1 MYYIIPLLILAVYFF
16 GPRPDYE
23 DWKESEIEIKASGMP
38 LNMIED
44 RIKDKNL
51 DSLKPGNAS
60 RIIWAD
66 STNKAKTEYSIVY
79 LHGFSASPMEGD
91 PIHREFAE
99 RYGANLYLPLLTG
112 HGVDDPES
120 FKELMPRDLIMS
132 ARRAITMAT
141 ALGEKVILMSCSTGS
156 TVGTYVASYN
166 PDLIHGH
173 IMYSPNI
180 DLKDKKSR
188 LIVNPWGLQLARY
201 VSGSNYREIPNMP
214 ESCHPYWTMK
224 YRLEGLQAVRSL
236 VNTTMNKDIFKEIEH
251 PVFLGYYYKDKENC
265 DPVVSIPAMKKMFK
279 KIRTPDDKKRIV
291 AFPNGTHVLPSGLQN
306 KDLDEVRKETFKFAE
321 EVLGMKPLDRYEK

>member
-1 MYYIIPLLILAVYFF
+1 MKRLYYIIPLLILGAYIF

-23 DWKESEIEIKASGMP
+23 DWKDSELEITSSGMP
-38 LNMIED
+38 LSIIED

-51 DSLKPGNAS
+51 DSLKPNNQS

-66 STNKAKTEYSIVY
+66 PANKVKTEYSIVY

-91 PIHREFAE
+91 PTHREFAE
-99 RYGANLYLPLLTG
+99 RYGANLYLPLLAG
-112 HGVDDPES
+112 HGVEDPES

-132 ARRAITMAT
+132 ARRAITIAT

-166 PDLIHGH
+166 PDLLHAH

-188 LIVNPWGLQLARY
+188 LIVNPWGLQMARY
-201 VSGSNYREIPNMP
+201 ANGSNYHEIKGLP
-214 ESCHPYWTMK
+214 ESCRPYWTMK
-224 YRLEGLQAVRSL
+224 YRLEGIQAIRSL
-236 VNTTMNKDIFKEIEH
+236 VNTTMNSDVFKEIEH
-251 PVFLGYYYKDKENC
+251 PVFVGYYYKDKENY
-265 DPVVSIPAMKKMFK
+265 DAVVSIPAMKKMFK
-279 KIRTPDDKKRIV
+279 KIRTPDDKKRMV
-291 AFPNGTHVLPSGLQN
+291 AFPEGGHVLPSGLQN
-306 KDLDEVRKETFKFAE
+306 KNLDEVRKETFKFAE
-321 EVLGMKPLDRYEK
+321 EILGMKPIK

>member
-1 MYYIIPLLILAVYFF
+1 MKRLYYIIPLLILGAYIF

-23 DWKESEIEIKASGMP
+23 DWKDSELEITSSGMP
-38 LNMIED
+38 LSIIED

-66 STNKAKTEYSIVY
+66 SAKKEKTAYSIVY

-99 RYGANLYLPLLTG
+99 RYGANLYLPLLAG

-120 FKELMPRDLIMS
+120 FKDLMPRDLIMS
-132 ARRAITMAT
+132 VRRAITIGT

-156 TVGTYVASYN
+156 TIGTYVASYN
-166 PDLIHGH
+166 PDLIQGH

-201 VSGSNYREIPNMP
+201 VNGSKYREIPNMP

-224 YRLEGLQAVRSL
+224 YRLEGIQAIRSL
-236 VNTTMNKDIFKEIEH
+236 VNTTMNKDVFKEIEH
-251 PVFLGYYYKDKENC
+251 PIFVGYYYKDDKNC
-265 DPVVSIPAMKKMFK
+265 DSVVSIPAMKKMLK
-279 KIRTPDDKKRIV
+279 KVRTPDDKKRMV

-306 KDLDEVRKETFKFAE
+306 KNLDEVRKETFKFAE
-321 EVLGMKPLDRYEK
+321 EVLEMKPIR

>member
-1 MYYIIPLLILAVYFF
+1 MKRLYYIIPLLILGTYFF
-16 GPRPDYE
+16 GPRPDYD
-23 DWKESEIEIKASGMP
+23 DWKDSEIEIKASGMP
-38 LNMIED
+38 LSIIED

-51 DSLKPGNAS
+51 NDLKPNNQS
-60 RIIWAD
+60 SIVWAD
-66 STNKAKTEYSIVY
+66 PANKTKTEYSIIY

-91 PIHREFAE
+91 PIHRDFAK
-99 RYGANLYLPLLTG
+99 RYGANLYLPLLAG
-112 HGVDDPES
+112 HGLDDPES

-156 TVGTYVASYN
+156 TLGTYVASYN
-166 PDLIHGH
+166 PELLHAH

-188 LIVNPWGLQLARY
+188 LIVNPWGLQLMRY
-201 VSGSNYREIPNMP
+201 MSGSNYREIPGMP

-236 VNTTMNKDIFKEIEH
+236 INTTMNNDVFKEITH
-251 PVFLGYYYKDKENC
+251 PIFVGYYYKDEDNC
-265 DPVVSIPAMKKMFK
+265 DAVISIPAVKKMYK
-279 KIRTPDDKKRIV
+279 KVKTPDDKKRIV
-291 AFPNGTHVLPSGLQN
+291 AFPGGTHVLPSSLQN
-306 KDLDEVRKETFKFAE
+306 KNIDAVRNETFKFAE
-321 EVLGMKPLDRYEK
+321 EVLDMKPTR